1 MTCMYLSLLFL
12 APCTAENVA
21 ANVDC
26 YNNTAE
32 VSWRQARG
40 AESYVVTAV
49 GEDGHWVSCETAE
62 HQCVLERLQ
71 CGQRYNVSLTT
82 ISGHCQTETH
92 TNVTFCTRKSNTV
105 FVCE

>member
-1 MTCMYLSLLFL
+1 MDCDNR
-12 APCTAENVA
+12 TAEM
-21 ANVDC
+21 
-26 YNNTAE
+26 
-32 VSWRQARG
+32 SWSQARG

-49 GEDGHWVSCETAE
+49 GEDGHWVSCDTDE

-82 ISGHCQTETH
+82 ISDHCQTETE
-92 TNVTFCTRKSNTV
+92 TNVTFCTRKLSKI